1 MKKIKSINTIA
12 LVITILLA
20 LIGFSDNDEFLL
32 YAGLSSVITAFIPL
46 ITWINAVISGIYL
59 YNNVVNKK
67 PYKIYLF
74 GLLLFLIIW
83 LVDELITISI
93 LRYINRVLSIILY
106 IYLSI
111 LIYSKKED

>member
-32 YAGLSSVITAFIPL
+32 YAGLSSVITAFIQ
-46 ITWINAVISGIYL
+46 VISGIYL